1 MSVTDALGVS
11 TQDSGKV
18 EVTKSK
24 KDPVV
29 AKSVEISEN
38 PDGTVNIAI
47 PTLSFKIN
55 SSELVNTEQ
64 NSQTLKKV
72 YDILVDEKYE
82 EYRVTIT
89 GYVNPD
95 GEEWTTEEQ
104 VLALNRAKSV
114 ENRLKGLGVPENR
127 MEARCGEG
135 KSANKEYNRRVEFKL
150 RK

>member
-1 MSVTDALGVS
+1 M
-11 TQDSGKV
+11 
-18 EVTKSK
+18 
-24 KDPVV
+24 V
-29 AKSVEISEN
+29 AKNLEISEN

-64 NSQTLKKV
+64 NAQTIQKV

-82 EYRVTIT
+82 DYRVTIT

-95 GEEWTTEEQ
+95 GEEWTVEEQ

-114 ENRLKGLGVPENR
+114 ESRLKSLGIPENR
-127 MEARCGEG
+127 LEAKCGEG
-135 KSANKEYNRRVEFKL
+135 KSSNKEYNRRVEFKL